1 MQKILLLSDT
11 HGFLDRKIKNYIL
24 NSDQVWHAGDIGD
37 IKVLNDLASLKP
49 VKSVYGNIDGQEVR
63 LQTTEVN
70 SFNCEGVS
78 VLMLHIAGY
87 PGRYNLMVRKLINK
101 HKPKLLICGHSH
113 ILKVMYDK
121 NNRHLHMN
129 PGAAGI
135 YGFHKIRTM
144 LRFEINNGKIDN
156 LEAIELG
163 PRSVLSNTIN

>member
-24 NSDQVWHAGDIGD
+24 NSDQVWQAGDIGD

-49 VKSVYGNIDGQEVR
+49 VESVYGNIDGQEVR
-63 LQTTEVN
+63 LQTTDVN

-87 PGRYNLMVRKLINK
+87 PGRYNLMARKLINK
-101 HKPKLLICGHSH
+101 YKPKLLICGHSH

-121 NNRHLHMN
+121 KNRHLHMN

-144 LRFEINNGKIDN
+144 LRFEINKGKIDN

>member
-49 VKSVYGNIDGQEVR
+49 LESVYGNIDGQEVR
-63 LQTTEVN
+63 LQTTDVN

-87 PGRYNLMVRKLINK
+87 PGRYNLMARKLINK
-101 HKPKLLICGHSH
+101 YKPKLLICGHSH

-121 NNRHLHMN
+121 KNRHLHMN

-144 LRFEINNGKIDN
+144 LRFEINKGKIDN

>member
-11 HGFLDRKIKNYIL
+11 HGFLDKKIKNYIL
-24 NSDQVWHAGDIGD
+24 NADQVWHAGDIGS
-37 IKVLNDLASLKP
+37 IKVLDDLASLKP

-63 LQTTEVN
+63 LQSTEVN

-87 PGRYNLMVRKLINK
+87 PGRYNLKVRKLINK
-101 HKPKLLICGHSH
+101 YKPELLVCGHSH

-121 NNRHLHMN
+121 KNKHLHMN

-135 YGFHKIRTM
+135 HGFHKIRTM
-144 LRFEINNGKIDN
+144 LRFEINKGKIDN

>member
-11 HGFLDRKIKNYIL
+11 HGFLDRRIKNYIL
-24 NSDQVWHAGDIGD
+24 KSDQVWHAGDIGD

-87 PGRYNLMVRKLINK
+87 PGRYNLMARKLINNY
-101 HKPKLLICGHSH
+101 KPKLLICGHSH
-113 ILKVMYDK
+113 ILKVIYDK
-121 NNRHLHMN
+121 KNRHLHMN

-144 LRFEINNGKIDN
+144 LRFEINKGKIDN

-163 PRSVLSNTIN
+163 PRFVLSNTIN

>member
-49 VKSVYGNIDGQEVR
+49 VKSVYGNIDSQEVR

-87 PGRYNLMVRKLINK
+87 PGRYNLMARKLINNYN
-101 HKPKLLICGHSH
+101 PKLLICGHSH
-113 ILKVMYDK
+113 ILKVIYDK
-121 NNRHLHMN
+121 KNSHLHMN

-144 LRFEINNGKIDN
+144 LRFEINKGKIDN

>member
-11 HGFLDRKIKNYIL
+11 HGFLDTKIKNYIL

-49 VKSVYGNIDGQEVR
+49 VKSVYGNIDSQEVR

-121 NNRHLHMN
+121 KNRHLHMN

-163 PRSVLSNTIN
+163 PRNVLSNTIN

>member
-87 PGRYNLMVRKLINK
+87 PGRYNLMARKLINNY
-101 HKPKLLICGHSH
+101 KPKLLICGHSH
-113 ILKVMYDK
+113 ILKVIYDK
-121 NNRHLHMN
+121 KNRHLHLN

-144 LRFEINNGKIDN
+144 LRFEINKGKIDN

>member
-49 VKSVYGNIDGQEVR
+49 VESVYGNIDGQEVR
-63 LQTTEVN
+63 LQTTDVN

-78 VLMLHIAGY
+78 VLMLPIAGY
-87 PGRYNLMVRKLINK
+87 PGRYNLMARKLINK
-101 HKPKLLICGHSH
+101 YKPKLLICGHSH

-121 NNRHLHMN
+121 KNRHLQMN

-144 LRFEINNGKIDN
+144 LRFEINKGKIDN

>member
-49 VKSVYGNIDGQEVR
+49 VESVYGNIDGQEVR
-63 LQTTEVN
+63 LQTTDVN

-87 PGRYNLMVRKLINK
+87 PGRYNLMARKLINK
-101 HKPKLLICGHSH
+101 YKPKLLICGHSH
-113 ILKVMYDK
+113 ILKVMYDEK
-121 NNRHLHMN
+121 NRHLHMN

-144 LRFEINNGKIDN
+144 LRFEINKGKIDN

-163 PRSVLSNTIN
+163 PRIVLSNTIN